1 MEDDTSD
8 GMADI
13 LPLSV
18 GDCAAHVTFLGG
30 IAGIL
35 AGSCDKLGDMAL
47 GETLYRVQRT
57 LHLNQ
62 KELARLMGCS
72 SRTIIRYYKR
82 GGVLAPNTYAQLA
95 AACHP
100 HDVAL
105 AAHLAQEAGTTLVSM
120 GLQSSPASQE
130 AAPPPAPRGPSPSGK
145 HLVDSIVCAAAEA
158 MQTPP
163 HAMRPALMAAFER
176 AIALGMTAE
185 EVLKGMAVEPAAK
198 GTKGKA

>member
-1 MEDDTSD
+1 
-8 GMADI
+8 MADI

-18 GDCAAHVTFLGG
+18 GDHALHVTFLGG

-57 LHLNQ
+57 LNLNQ

-82 GGVLAPNTYAQLA
+82 GGVLAPNTYAELA

-105 AAHLAQEAGTTLVSM
+105 AAHLAQEAGKTLVSM
-120 GLQSSPASQE
+120 GLQSSPAGHGDSP
-130 AAPPPAPRGPSPSGK
+130 AVAPRGPSPSGK

-176 AIALGMTAE
+176 AFALGMTAE

-198 GTKGKA
+198 GTKGKAGTA